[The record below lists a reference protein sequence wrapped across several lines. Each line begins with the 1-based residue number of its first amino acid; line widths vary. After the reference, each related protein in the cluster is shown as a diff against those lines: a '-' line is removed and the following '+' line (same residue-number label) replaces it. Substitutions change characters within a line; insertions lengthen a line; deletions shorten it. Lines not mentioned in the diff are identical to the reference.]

1 MCVHLLFIYKG
12 TGESGKSTFVKQM
25 RILHGE
31 GYSVKDRK
39 EYIVTVVRN
48 LYMSIQKIILAMDD
62 LQIQYDSD
70 ANKVS

>member
-1 MCVHLLFIYKG
+1 
-12 TGESGKSTFVKQM
+12 M